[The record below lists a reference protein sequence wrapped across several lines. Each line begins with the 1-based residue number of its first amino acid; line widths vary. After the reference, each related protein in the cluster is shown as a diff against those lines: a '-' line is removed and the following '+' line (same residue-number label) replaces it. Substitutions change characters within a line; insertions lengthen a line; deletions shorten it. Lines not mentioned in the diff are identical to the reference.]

1 MSSLIVTFYITKT
14 ENRRVLVLKGMS
26 SETTYVCVLT
36 WQISSSSIIL
46 TSFRQEG
53 GGGGA
58 SNFIPP
64 TLKQTPKKPTQIRVK
79 LKRFSQHG

>member
-53 GGGGA
+53 GG

>member
-53 GGGGA
+53 GGG